1 MNAFRDTSTY
11 PLGFYL
17 TYVPKLLAQ
26 YSTTT
31 LRLGDPNN
39 VGELLYVKLISTDI
53 SGHFI
58 QKDEPELVIGAIQEM
73 LTKVQ

>member
-1 MNAFRDTSTY
+1 MTLLESNKVEDGDNDGKILIEIQKRLYREFQAS
-11 PLGFYL
+11 
-17 TYVPKLLAQ
+17 VPQ
-26 YSTTT
+26 T
-31 LRLGDPNN
+31 
-39 VGELLYVKLISTDI
+39 KLISTDI